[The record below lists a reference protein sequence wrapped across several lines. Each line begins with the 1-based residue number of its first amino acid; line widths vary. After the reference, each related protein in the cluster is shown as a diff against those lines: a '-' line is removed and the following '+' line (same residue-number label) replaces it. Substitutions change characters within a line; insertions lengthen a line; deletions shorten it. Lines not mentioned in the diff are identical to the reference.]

1 MRLQRPPDRRQ
12 LKCVSRTRK
21 TSIPS
26 WPRPLQVIALR
37 RLA

>member
-12 LKCVSRTRK
+12 LKCVLRTRK
-21 TSIPS
+21 ISILS
-26 WPRPLQVIALR
+26 WPRPLQAIALR